1 MTKYT
6 KVRLHLTTTQKK
18 KLIKGGSVNLKYN
31 HIGNGEICHIM
42 DHQCDK
48 LARAMHNQK
57 GCRLQ
62 LENDQI
68 EHHCKHGS
76 GLFSWI
82 KQKWDD
88 RNAIAKTL
96 GKSALNTI
104 VDAGTNYAR
113 TKTDGGLMSN
123 IGVNAGAA
131 LAKHAIGGLGVKSR
145 RGKGFKGGLGFRGGL

>member
-18 KLIKGGSVNLKYN
+18 TLIKGGSVNLKYN
-31 HIGNGEICHIM
+31 HIGNGEIYHIT
-42 DHQCDK
+42 DQQCDK
-48 LARAMHNQK
+48 LARAMHKQK

-68 EHHCKHGS
+68 EHHCKHGG
-76 GLFSWI
+76 GLLSWI
-82 KQKWDD
+82 KDKWDN

-104 VDAGTNYAR
+104 VDAGANYA
-113 TKTDGGLMSN
+113 KSKSDGGLMSN

-131 LAKHAIGGLGVKSR
+131 LAKHAIGGLGIKRR
-145 RGKGFKGGLGFRGGL
+145 RGVKGYGFRGGL